1 MKLKRMDIFV
11 IVFLLVSS
19 LAMVFVTKN
28 TKGLAR
34 GDYLLIQLDGKEY
47 GRYDLSKDRT
57 IEIKSKS
64 AGLNTIE
71 IKDKEAK
78 MTFANCRDLIC
89 TKMPAIKD
97 DGQTIVC
104 LPHRLMV
111 EVVSERESDIDQV
124 VQ

>member
-1 MKLKRMDIFV
+1 MDIVV

-19 LAMVFVTKN
+19 LAMVFVTRN
-28 TKGLAR
+28 MTGLAR

-47 GRYDLSKDRT
+47 GRYDLSKDRK
-57 IEIKSKS
+57 IEVKSKS
-64 AGLNTIE
+64 GGLNTIE

-78 MTFANCRDLIC
+78 MVFANCSDLIC
-89 TKMPAIKD
+89 MRMPPIKD

-111 EVVSERESDIDQV
+111 EVVSDRENDIDQV